1 MDKKIKKQKMAKQVK
16 TTVPSAWI
24 VNSNDRGRKS
34 IKKGKVYLSDKE
46 EFQIELF
53 NPLQDCVLADIK
65 LNGKSISKSGLVL
78 NPGQRFYLD
87 CFIDDKKKFIFK
99 TYEVDET
106 DETAQAIAKNGL
118 LEVFFYKESVVTL
131 ENWNNKFNRIL
142 TGRTYPYWVYP
153 TYPYWGGTVTIGA
166 PYCGSGT
173 TNIFTT
179 NNLTGGSIDLTNLN
193 TTTSNAYYSSNTMA
207 INSSY
212 SSNIGSVTNT
222 SSIETGRIGKG
233 DKSQQ
238 KFESVDMD
246 FDKYYIASTIL
257 QILPESRRP
266 TTASDLAK
274 IFKEDLT
281 KKKKEG
287 TSGNWSHQYD
297 DVKNIIEVKVPKGL
311 SKDSISKIEE
321 VVSNFIWEKD
331 TKENREKIDDK
342 VKSIELLQKLGELH
356 KSGILT
362 DEEFT
367 TKKAELLSKI

>member
-1 MDKKIKKQKMAKQVK
+1 MAKQVK

-65 LNGKSISKSGLVL
+65 LNGNSISKSGLVL

-87 CFIDDKKKFIFK
+87 CFIDDKKKFIFD
-99 TYEVDET
+99 TYDVDQT
-106 DETAQAIAKNGL
+106 DEVKEAIAKNGL

-131 ENWNNKFNRIL
+131 QNWHDRFNRIL
-142 TGRTYPYWVYP
+142 TTRSYPYWVYP
-153 TYPYWGGTVTIGA
+153 TNPYWGNTVTIGA
-166 PYCGSGT
+166 PYWGGTGT
-173 TNIFTT
+173 TNTFTNT
-179 NNLTGGSIDLTNLN
+179 NLTSGSIDLSSLN
-193 TTTSNAYYSSNTMA
+193 TTTSNAYYSNTMA

-212 SSNIGSVTNT
+212 TSNIGSVTNT

-266 TTASDLAK
+266 
-274 IFKEDLT
+274 
-281 KKKKEG
+281 
-287 TSGNWSHQYD
+287 
-297 DVKNIIEVKVPKGL
+297 IE
-311 SKDSISKIEE
+311 
-321 VVSNFIWEKD
+321 
-331 TKENREKIDDK
+331 TKEIKIQIGRAH
-342 VKSIELLQKLGELH
+342 V
-356 KSGILT
+356 
-362 DEEFT
+362 
-367 TKKAELLSKI
+367 

>member
-65 LNGKSISKSGLVL
+65 LNGNSISKSGLVL

-87 CFIDDKKKFIFK
+87 CFIDDKKKFIFD
-99 TYEVDET
+99 TYEVDDT

-131 ENWNNKFNRIL
+131 QNWSDRFNRIL
-142 TGRTYPYWVYP
+142 TTRTYPYWVYP
-153 TYPYWGGTVTIGA
+153 TYPYWGNTVTIGA
-166 PYCGSGT
+166 PYCGIGTINTFTT
-173 TNIFTT
+173 TN
-179 NNLTGGSIDLTNLN
+179 LTSGSIDLSNLN
-193 TTTSNAYYSSNTMA
+193 TSTGNAYYSSNTMA

-212 SSNIGSVTNT
+212 TNNVSLTSAIGGSAK
-222 SSIETGRIGKG
+222 SIETGRIGKG
-233 DKSQQ
+233 DNSKQ

-266 TTASDLAK
+266 IET
-274 IFKEDLT
+274 KEIKVHKSL
-281 KKKKEG
+281 
-287 TSGNWSHQYD
+287 
-297 DVKNIIEVKVPKGL
+297 IEVKVPKGL

-321 VVSNFIWEKD
+321 LVSDFVWEKD
-331 TKENREKIDDK
+331 TNENRDKIDDK
-342 VKSIELLQKLGELH
+342 IKSVELLQKLGELH
-356 KSGILT
+356 KAGILT

-367 TKKAELLSKI
+367 TKKVELLSKI

>member
-1 MDKKIKKQKMAKQVK
+1 MKNVKKEKKN
-16 TTVPSAWI
+16 PGAWI
-24 VNSNDRGRKS
+24 VNSTDRGRKS
-34 IKKGKVYLSDKE
+34 VKNGKVYLSDKF
-46 EFQIELF
+46 EFEIELY

-65 LNGKSISKSGLVL
+65 LNGNSISKSGLVL

-87 CFIDDKKKFIFK
+87 CFIDDKKKFIFD
-99 TYEVDET
+99 TYEVDDT
-106 DETAQAIAKNGL
+106 DETTQAIAKNGL

-131 ENWNNKFNRIL
+131 QNWSDRFNRIL
-142 TGRTYPYWVYP
+142 TTRTYPYWVYP

-166 PYCGSGT
+166 PYCGTGT
-173 TNIFTT
+173 TNTFTT
-179 NNLTGGSIDLTNLN
+179 TNLTSGSIDLSNLN
-193 TTTSNAYYSSNTMA
+193 TSTGNAYYSSNTMA

-212 SSNIGSVTNT
+212 TSNIGSVKNT

-233 DKSQQ
+233 DNSKQ

-266 TTASDLAK
+266 IET
-274 IFKEDLT
+274 KEIKFNSNT
-281 KKKKEG
+281 G
-287 TSGNWSHQYD
+287 T
-297 DVKNIIEVKVPKGL
+297 IEVKVPKGL

-331 TKENREKIDDK
+331 TKENRDKSDDK
-342 VKSIELLQKLGELH
+342 IKSVELLQKLGELH
-356 KSGILT
+356 KAGILT

>member
-1 MDKKIKKQKMAKQVK
+1 MAKQVK

-65 LNGKSISKSGLVL
+65 LNGNSISKSGLVL

-87 CFIDDKKKFIFK
+87 CFIDDKKKFIFD
-99 TYEVDET
+99 TYEVDNT
-106 DETAQAIAKNGL
+106 DETQQAIAKNGL

-131 ENWNNKFNRIL
+131 QNWSDRFNRIL
-142 TGRTYPYWVYP
+142 TTRTYPYWVYP
-153 TYPYWGGTVTIGA
+153 TYPYWGNTITIGA
-166 PYCGSGT
+166 PYCGTGT
-173 TNIFTT
+173 TNTFTNT
-179 NNLTGGSIDLTNLN
+179 NLTGGSIDLSNLN

-212 SSNIGSVTNT
+212 TNNVSLTSAIGGSAK
-222 SSIETGRIGKG
+222 SIETGRIGKG
-233 DKSQQ
+233 DNSKQ

-266 TTASDLAK
+266 IET
-274 IFKEDLT
+274 KEIKFNSNT
-281 KKKKEG
+281 G
-287 TSGNWSHQYD
+287 T
-297 DVKNIIEVKVPKGL
+297 IEVKVPKGL

-321 VVSNFIWEKD
+321 VVSDFIWEKD
-331 TKENREKIDDK
+331 TKENRDKIDDK
-342 VKSIELLQKLGELH
+342 IKSVELLQKLGELH

-367 TKKAELLSKI
+367 TKKVELLSKI